1 MNHIIEIFGGFT
13 PFLLSLSL
21 IAGMVL
27 VAAAG
32 VRHARLEQSEVMS
45 LETFMLLDLT
55 LPDDAIPTPSRVAVS
70 SMEAVVDTADS
81 LRAMRVIQEEKMR
94 SGSTLTRCE

>member
-13 PFLLSLSL
+13 PFVLSLSL
-21 IAGMVL
+21 VAGMVL
-27 VAAAG
+27 IAFAAI
-32 VRHARLEQSEVMS
+32 RHARLEQSEVMAMDHW
-45 LETFMLLDLT
+45 LLLDIS
-55 LPDDAIPTPSRVAVS
+55 LPDDEVLSRPRRVLS

-81 LRAMRVIQEEKMR
+81 LRAMRLAQEEKMR